1 MHKEKKRK
9 MVHFGSM
16 LSTQQND
23 VVRVPKRRRKKNHSA
38 KPLYLKIQSPKV
50 NAREKLGPG
59 FRF

>member
-1 MHKEKKRK
+1 
-9 MVHFGSM
+9 MVHFGSV

-23 VVRVPKRRRKKNHSA
+23 VVRVPKRKKKTQCQA
-38 KPLYLKIQSPKV
+38 FIFEIQSPKV

>member
-1 MHKEKKRK
+1 MHKEKRRK

-23 VVRVPKRRRKKNHSA
+23 VVRVPKRRKKKHSA

>member
-1 MHKEKKRK
+1 MKKEKE
-9 MVHFGSM
+9 MVHFGSV

-23 VVRVPKRRRKKNHSA
+23 VVRVPKRKKKTQCQA
-38 KPLYLKIQSPKV
+38 FIFEIQSPKV